1 MGCDVKESIVCLL
14 WRFSLSLSYG
24 SGRDGIW
31 DMELYHGVSCLFVC
45 LIDFARRVSM
55 LARLPTV

>member
-1 MGCDVKESIVCLL
+1 VKESIVCLL
-14 WRFSLSLSYG
+14 WRFSLSLSLSYL